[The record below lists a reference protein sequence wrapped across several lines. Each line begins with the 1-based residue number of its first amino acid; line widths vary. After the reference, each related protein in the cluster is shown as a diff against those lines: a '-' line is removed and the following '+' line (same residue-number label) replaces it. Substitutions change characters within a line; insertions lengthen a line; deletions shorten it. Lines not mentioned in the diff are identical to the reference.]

1 MRITHRSALLAA
13 LLVVVALVPQLLAAT
28 GQPTTARGSR
38 GMVVAAEPFAA
49 EAGLEIIRRGGNAV
63 DAAVAVG
70 FALAVTHPIAGNIGG
85 GGFMLIRLADGTA
98 VMVDYRE
105 VAPAAATWDMYL
117 DENQKLIPGSSTEG
131 WKAAGVPGSVAGM
144 ALALEKYGTMKLRE
158 VMAPA
163 IRLADKGFPVSER
176 LARELQDHRAPLSH
190 DEESRRLFL
199 REHDYYQPGEIFRQK
214 ELARTLKKIADKGPK
229 EFYQGSLARRL
240 VQESKRGGGLFT
252 REDLANYRPALREP
266 LRAQIRGYEIYAAPP
281 PSSGGVALIETLNI
295 LDHLLADGDSPEKPE
310 TLHLLA
316 EALRRSFAD
325 RAQYLADPDF
335 APVPVAGLTDRS
347 YAAAFAKGISRER
360 CSISAELER
369 PDPLAYEGAPA
380 AISTGRASRESENT
394 THYSVIDAEGNI
406 VSTTTTLN
414 GNFGNKVTVA
424 GLGFL
429 LNNEMDDFT
438 VEPGG
443 ANALFELVQSEANK
457 VEPGKRPLSSMTP
470 TIVVREGE
478 NILAL
483 GSPGGG
489 RIISAVIQ
497 TVLFRL
503 FFGDDLALA
512 VARPRLHHQ
521 WVPDELRLEEG
532 VFTESQI
539 NALKALGHAIKEIP
553 ASGIPSVGQ
562 INAAERDPESGELY
576 GVADARRGG
585 AARGY

>member
-1 MRITHRSALLAA
+1 MRITDKPVLLAS
-13 LLVVVALVPQLLAAT
+13 LLAVLTAVPHLLAAT
-28 GQPTTARGSR
+28 GQPTTARGTR

-49 EAGLEIIRRGGNAV
+49 EAGLEIIRKGGNAV

-85 GGFMLIRLADGTA
+85 GGFMLIYLADGTA

-117 DENQKLIPGSSTEG
+117 DENGKLIPGSSTEG

-144 ALALEKYGTMKLRE
+144 ALALEKYGTMSLHE

-163 IRLADKGFPVSER
+163 IRLASKGFPVSER
-176 LARELQDHRAPLSH
+176 LARQLQNHRAPLSH
-190 DEESRRLFL
+190 FDDSRRIFL
-199 REHDYYQPGEIFRQK
+199 REHKYYQPGEVLVQK
-214 ELARTLKKIADKGPK
+214 ELARTLEKIAEKGPR
-229 EFYQGSLARRL
+229 EFYQGSLAHRL

-252 REDLANYRPALREP
+252 RQDLANYRPVLREP
-266 LRAQIRGYEIYAAPP
+266 LRAQFRGYEIYAAPP

-295 LDHLLADGDSPEKPE
+295 LDNVLTDDDSPEKPT
-310 TLHLLA
+310 TLHVIA
-316 EALRRSFAD
+316 EALRRAFAD
-325 RAQYLADPDF
+325 RARYLADPDF

-347 YAAAFAKGISRER
+347 YAAALAEGISREH
-360 CSISAELER
+360 CSVSAELEH
-369 PDPLAYEGAPA
+369 PDPTGYEGRPA
-380 AISTGRASRESENT
+380 AATPGPGSRESENT
-394 THYSVIDAEGNI
+394 THYSVIDAEGNT

-414 GNFGNKVTVA
+414 GNFGNKVTVP

-438 VEPGG
+438 VEPGA
-443 ANALFELVQSEANK
+443 ANALFDLVQSEANQ

-470 TIVVREGE
+470 TIIVQEGE

-503 FFGDDLALA
+503 FFGDNLALA

-521 WVPDELRLEEG
+521 WMPDELRLEEG
-532 VFTESQI
+532 VFAESQI
-539 NALKALGHAIKEIP
+539 EALQALGHTIKRIP
-553 ASGIPSVGQ
+553 AAGIPSVGQ
-562 INAAERDPESGELY
+562 INAAERNPETGELY

>member
-1 MRITHRSALLAA
+1 MRFTLPSVLVATFIAALAAPTGLLAA
-13 LLVVVALVPQLLAAT
+13 P
-28 GQPTTARGSR
+28 GQPATARGTQ

-49 EAGLEIIRRGGNAV
+49 EAGLEILRKGGNAV

-105 VAPAAATWDMYL
+105 MAPGAATWDMYL
-117 DENQKLIPGSSTEG
+117 DENKKLIPGSSTEG

-144 ALALEKYGTMKLRE
+144 ARALEEHGTMKLAD
-158 VMAPA
+158 VMVPA
-163 IRLADKGFPVSER
+163 IRLADDGFPVSER
-176 LARELQDHRAPLSH
+176 LARQLQDHKAPLSH
-190 DEESRRLFL
+190 DDESRRLFL
-199 REHDYYQPGEIFRQK
+199 REHDYYQPGEIFVQK
-214 ELARTLKKIADKGPK
+214 ELARTLKLIARKGAD
-229 EFYQGSLARRL
+229 EFYRGSLARRL
-240 VQESKRGGGLFT
+240 AQESKRGGGLFT
-252 REDLANYRPALREP
+252 GDDLANYHPVLRQP
-266 LRAQIRGYEIYAAPP
+266 VRGRFRGYDIYGASP

-295 LDHLLADGDSPEKPE
+295 LEHLLTAEDSPEKPE

-316 EALRRSFAD
+316 EALRRTFAD

-335 APVPVAGLTDRS
+335 APVPVAGLTDKD
-347 YAAAFAKGISRER
+347 YAAAVAKTIDRGRASV
-360 CSISAELER
+360 SSALER
-369 PDPLAYEGAPA
+369 PDPLTFEGGPADVAIAPLPA
-380 AISTGRASRESENT
+380 ESENT
-394 THYSVIDAEGNI
+394 THFSVIDAEGNA
-406 VSTTTTLN
+406 VATTTTLN
-414 GNFGNKVTVA
+414 GNFGNKITVP

-443 ANALFELVQSEANK
+443 ANALFELVQSDANK
-457 VEPGKRPLSSMTP
+457 VEPGKRPLSAMTP
-470 TIVVREGE
+470 TIVVKDGK
-478 NILAL
+478 NFLAL

-489 RIISAVIQ
+489 RIISAVVQ
-497 TVLFRL
+497 TLLFRL

-521 WVPDELRLEEG
+521 WMPDELRLEAG
-532 VFTESQI
+532 VFTETQI
-539 NALKALGHAIKEIP
+539 KALKALGHTIKEIP
-553 ASGIPSVGQ
+553 GSGIPSVGQ
-562 INAAERDPESGELY
+562 VNAAERDPETGELY